1 LFLSKY
7 REQQAKDAD
16 AVTPY
21 CSASYLYSVGLEILS
36 VVQMPA
42 IRLVAI
48 PFLSRKYLST
58 ESFIYEVKYA
68 VNAFERCDGF

>member
-1 LFLSKY
+1 MCP
-7 REQQAKDAD
+7 A
-16 AVTPY
+16 P
-21 CSASYLYSVGLEILS
+21 GL
-36 VVQMPA
+36 PA

-68 VNAFERCDGF
+68 VNAFERCEGF